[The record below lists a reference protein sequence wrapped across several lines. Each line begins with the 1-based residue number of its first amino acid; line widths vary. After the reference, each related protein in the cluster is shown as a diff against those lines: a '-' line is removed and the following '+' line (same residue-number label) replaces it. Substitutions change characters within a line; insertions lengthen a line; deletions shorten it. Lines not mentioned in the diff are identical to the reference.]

1 MADTTP
7 TTPSPQNDMQL
18 IALAIIKLVGT
29 DNPAINKRIDD
40 AIAAIARGDGD
51 TLTAA
56 KQYADKIKSDLVNGA
71 PQALDTLKELAD
83 SLTGDNSQLATL
95 LTQVGDNA
103 KAIKANGDTIATLKA
118 NTDLGLS
125 DDQRNSLK
133 AYVGVPTTPVN

>member
-1 MADTTP
+1 MADTTHAA
-7 TTPSPQNDMQL
+7 PSPKNDMQL

-40 AIAAIARGDGD
+40 AITAIVKGDAN

-71 PQALDTLKELAD
+71 PQTLDTLKELAD

-103 KAIKANGDTIATLKA
+103 KATKANGDAIAALKVT
-118 NTDLGLS
+118 TDLGLA

-133 AYVGVPTTPVN
+133 SYVGVPTTPVH